1 MSNAVLADTDL
12 VADFLTVLASRGH
25 LHSATPAGEGRWTV
39 RRTANSQAQQLTS
52 DQVEELVMDH
62 LAVAFA
68 ARGLTNDDF

>member
-12 VADFLTVLASRGH
+12 VADFLTVLANRGH
-25 LHSATPAGEGRWTV
+25 IHSATPEGNGAWTV
-39 RRTANSQAQQLTS
+39 RRTASGRAQRLTS

-68 ARGLTNDDF
+68 ARGLANGDF